1 MVDLISELK
10 SLRKG
15 RGVLAGQVEK
25 RVGPALREACGI
37 TERDAP
43 GAVRRKVR
51 TWLTDLIGRLPDD
64 LRQPTMVAFA
74 LDAAVRLPLYQDRV
88 HWVAERL
95 DRDPR
100 TVRRRVDVAIDQLA
114 ELADADPDP
123 ALPASAAWRT
133 AELRIAAVLDGGT
146 PEIFVHRTVVAERDG
161 LRELA
166 LPTPVPWHQVRAR
179 VLFGGALA
187 EGPDPAITF
196 ARPLERGGE
205 HEFAVAFRL
214 TAEAPRRL
222 VHVPTRPW
230 ELLDLRVRFGADRPA
245 RVWAL
250 EGAHRAADDDPG
262 TARPVDQAGEARLRV
277 RGLVPGLSYG
287 LRW

>member
-64 LRQPTMVAFA
+64 LRHPTMVAFA

-88 HWVAERL
+88 HWVAEKL

-123 ALPASAAWRT
+123 ALPPAAWRT
-133 AELRIAAVLDGGT
+133 VELRIAAVLDGGQ
-146 PEIFVHRTVVAERDG
+146 PEIFMHRTVVAERDG

-166 LPTPVPWHQVRAR
+166 LPTPVPWQRARAR
-179 VLFGGALA
+179 VLFGGALVD
-187 EGPDPAITF
+187 GPEPTIAF
-196 ARPLERGGE
+196 ARPVDRGGE
-205 HEFAVAFRL
+205 HEFAVALRL
-214 TAEAPRRL
+214 TEAAPRRL

-230 ELLDLRVRFGADRPA
+230 ELLDVRVRFGADRPA

-250 EGAHRAADDDPG
+250 EGAPRADAEDLG
-262 TARPVDQAGEARLRV
+262 TAQPVDEAGEARLRV